1 MAEKKIRILPVQAE
15 KLDATSNLLDIDLP
29 AGMVVRNSKSYLSL
43 FVEVN
48 PVDVNTVANLPVDSG
63 GVGVYNC
70 EACIQTGNSSTGTSF
85 VKRLTPIAL
94 VKNATLI
101 SENKG
106 MLENIRDVNKL
117 RLSQQSLGL
126 DFQDNRGEN
135 HISFGEQVNLWGFIS
150 PFIEKGDRDVGIV
163 AQKIPEKEV
172 RIYLKDIF
180 NLFQGNND
188 VSTNYLGK
196 VRLHLELDINR
207 LQGKSCY
214 NNESNDDVFG
224 AANGFGIVNDDNIGN
239 AAPTEITLSKN
250 YLHDNLDQ
258 LPFYE
263 NQKIIFIAGD
273 IDGVAMTNY
282 VRKITQIDFDGV
294 NFKLTLDETMGL
306 ISGASSGL
314 VGAKIKPLEPASIGV
329 SVNRSELV
337 IQESQNKGGSGY
349 NYTTYTTEKDT
360 GGGAVEFN
368 RQYEVEP
375 EAINLLV
382 HTSNTE
388 GGLLSSL
395 RPDKVRVSINN
406 EPTTNRDVGRH
417 TPLYYNRLIR
427 YMLNQGK
434 QIKSLSQDR
443 PKRFSVG
450 LMTPQSQSNEA
461 WIYEPLP
468 QTGEMK
474 LVELDITARGA
485 GANSVRDIILFK
497 EVVRSV

>member
-1 MAEKKIRILPVQAE
+1 MAEKKIRLLPVQAE
-15 KLDATSNLLDIDLP
+15 KLDANSNLLDIDIP

-43 FVEVN
+43 LVEVSTT
-48 PVDVNTVANLPVDSG
+48 DTNTTANLPVDSG
-63 GVGVYNC
+63 GVGVYNV
-70 EACIQTGNSSTGTSF
+70 EACIQTGNSSTGTDF
-85 VKRLTPIAL
+85 VKRMTPIAL

-117 RLSQQSLGL
+117 RLSQQSLNM

-135 HISFGEQVNLWGFIS
+135 HIGFGEQVKLWGFIS
-150 PFIEKGDRDVGIV
+150 PFIEKGDRDNGIQ
-163 AQKIPEKEV
+163 AQKIAEKEV

-196 VRLHLELDINR
+196 TRLHLELDINR
-207 LQGKSCY
+207 LVGKSCY
-214 NNESNDDVFG
+214 NNVANDEIFSDADGYGEV
-224 AANGFGIVNDDNIGN
+224 DDSAVAGDL
-239 AAPTEITLSKN
+239 TVLTLSKV
-250 YLHDNLDQ
+250 YLHDNLDEV
-258 LPFYE
+258 PFYE
-263 NQKIIFIAGD
+263 GQKISVVSGTL
-273 IDGVAMTNY
+273 DGANMANRVRTITN
-282 VRKITQIDFDGV
+282 IDFNGTK
-294 NFKLTLDETMGL
+294 FLLTVDEALGTIAAAG
-306 ISGASSGL
+306 I
-314 VGAKIKPLEPASIGV
+314 VDIVIKPLEPATISVSI
-329 SVNRSELV
+329 NRSELV
-337 IQESQNKGGSGY
+337 IQESQNKGGAGY

-360 GGGAVEFN
+360 GGQSVEFN

-388 GGLLSSL
+388 GGLLSTL

-434 QIKSLSQDR
+434 QIKSLSQDHPER
-443 PKRFSVG
+443 LSG
-450 LMTPQSQSNEA
+450 AGETTESENAEA

-468 QTGEMK
+468 QTGDMK

-485 GANSVRDIILFK
+485 GANSVRDVVLFK